1 MISVFSFEGSANC
14 DGEPFY
20 EGFAASMGN
29 GMNVDVREVPGSPAS
44 DAVHGP
50 TRIGRRRKT

>member
-1 MISVFSFEGSANC
+1 MISVFSFEDSSDC

-20 EGFAASMGN
+20 EGFAALVGN